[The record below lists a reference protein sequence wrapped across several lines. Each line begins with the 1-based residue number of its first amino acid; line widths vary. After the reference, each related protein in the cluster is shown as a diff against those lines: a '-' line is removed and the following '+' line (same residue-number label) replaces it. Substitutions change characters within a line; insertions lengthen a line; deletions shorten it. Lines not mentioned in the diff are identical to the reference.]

1 MVKALETFAI
11 HQGSKLNI
19 FFVKILLF
27 PVITYVI
34 TSKLAKKSIRI
45 CIPKKSYGY
54 FSKNPKKSN
63 CCQFFIGF
71 LCQSLQL
78 ISFFFS
84 LRTIITLIEYTNSYI
99 HISIYKYIYTYICMY
114 IYLLG
119 KKSKL
124 IRFFDSWGRNPVFQF
139 SLEAFGKVG
148 GILGL
153 LEPSHEIDRVSTSD
167 NSTPSG
173 AY

>member
-45 CIPKKSYGY
+45 CIPQKSYGY

-84 LRTIITLIEYTNSYI
+84 LRTIITLIEYTNLYI
-99 HISIYKYIYTYICMY
+99 HIYIYKYIYTYICIYIYIY
-114 IYLLG
+114 IYLC
-119 KKSKL
+119 
-124 IRFFDSWGRNPVFQF
+124 VC
-139 SLEAFGKVG
+139 VYMC
-148 GILGL
+148 
-153 LEPSHEIDRVSTSD
+153 V
-167 NSTPSG
+167 
-173 AY
+173 